1 MTDYFSF
8 EIMFYIHVNN
18 ANLIEDTALIFE
30 NTPVHINLE
39 LKCNITLSW

>member
-1 MTDYFSF
+1 MTDHFSF
-8 EIMFYIHVNN
+8 EIMFYIHVNH

-39 LKCNITLSW
+39 LKCNITLS

>member
-8 EIMFYIHVNN
+8 EIMFYIHVKIM
-18 ANLIEDTALIFE
+18 LIEDTALIFE

>member
-1 MTDYFSF
+1 
-8 EIMFYIHVNN
+8 MFYIHVNH